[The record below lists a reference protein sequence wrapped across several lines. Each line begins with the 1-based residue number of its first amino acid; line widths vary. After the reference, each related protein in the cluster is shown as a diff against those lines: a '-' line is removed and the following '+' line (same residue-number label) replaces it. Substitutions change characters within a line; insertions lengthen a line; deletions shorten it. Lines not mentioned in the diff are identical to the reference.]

1 MSEREDVFTEMTNA
15 NHEERTAMHPSMGVQ
30 AKSAKDPTKFWHVV
44 ARVTSVAIGVTAC
57 TTAQKLNAGDAFGVL
72 CYATATFGLAYL
84 TGWFDRWSRR

>member
-1 MSEREDVFTEMTNA
+1 MSEREDVFTDMTNA
-15 NHEERTAMHPSMGVQ
+15 NHEERTAVRPCVGTQ
-30 AKSAKDPTKFWHVV
+30 NKPAKDFTKFWHVA
-44 ARVTSVAIGVTAC
+44 ARVTSVAIGITAC

>member
-1 MSEREDVFTEMTNA
+1 MTEREDVFTEMTNA

-30 AKSAKDPTKFWHVV
+30 AKPTKNPAKVWYAL
-44 ARVTSVAIGVTAC
+44 ARVASVAIGVTAC
-57 TTAQKLNAGDAFGVL
+57 TTAQKLNAGDSFGVL